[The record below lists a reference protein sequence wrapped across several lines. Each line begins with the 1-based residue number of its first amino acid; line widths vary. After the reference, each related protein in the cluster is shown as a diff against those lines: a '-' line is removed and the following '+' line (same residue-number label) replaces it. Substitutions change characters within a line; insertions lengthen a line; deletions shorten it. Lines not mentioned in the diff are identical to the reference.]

1 MSKLLIALLAT
12 AGLAF
17 GGCAAQPSTTHSSS
31 SMGGRAMAPITKDQY
46 DKAVK
51 DAEAQ
56 YKTDQDACSSRTG
69 NAKDLCIADA
79 KGREKTTKADAE
91 AAYKNTP
98 KAHEDARIARAE
110 ADHDVAKLKCNDM
123 SGNAKDVCVKQA
135 DADLTKAKAD
145 AKVDRVA
152 ADTRQDSAKKQSE
165 ARHEATEA
173 RHDADYKLAIEKCDS
188 LSGPVKDACINDAK
202 TYYGK

>member
-17 GGCAAQPSTTHSSS
+17 GGCAAQTGTTHSSMS
-31 SMGGRAMAPITKDQY
+31 ERSMAPITKDQY

-51 DAEAQ
+51 DAEAR

-69 NAKDLCIADA
+69 SAKDLCTAEA
-79 KGREKTTKADAE
+79 KGREKTAKADAE
-91 AAYKNTP
+91 AAFKNTP
-98 KAHEDARIARAE
+98 KAREDARVARAE
-110 ADHDVAKLKCNDM
+110 ADHEVAKLKCNDM

-135 DADLTKAKAD
+135 DADLTKATAD

-173 RHDADYKLAIEKCDS
+173 RREADYKLALEKCES
-188 LSGPVKDACINDAK
+188 LTGPVKDACITDTK
-202 TYYGK
+202 TYYSK

>member
-17 GGCAAQPSTTHSSS
+17 GGCAAQTGTRSSS
-31 SMGGRAMAPITKDQY
+31 TMGERPMASITKDQY

-79 KGREKTTKADAE
+79 RGKEKTAKADAD
-91 AAYKNTP
+91 AAYRNTP
-98 KAHEDARIARAE
+98 KAREDARVARAE
-110 ADHDVAKLKCNDM
+110 ANHDVAKLKCNDM

-135 DADLTKAKAD
+135 DADLSKAKAD

-165 ARHEATEA
+165 ARHEATET
-173 RHDADYKLAIEKCDS
+173 RRDADYKLAIEKCES
-188 LSGPVKDACINDAK
+188 LTGSIKDACITDAK